1 MKASNGI
8 NNNAYFN
15 NAFFIGSGEQA
26 LGMKCS
32 DQAFPSGNVP
42 DLQEHYYAAVNDP
55 HSPVVVIFKL
65 PDSLAGKKSECVA
78 PPIYQTLESGV
89 DAPIYQALNN
99 NPKSPEV
106 RAEKTSGRK
115 ATLVCQSPN
124 DGVTAPIYQTLNNKP
139 RFSDA

>member
-26 LGMKCS
+26 LEMKCS

-55 HSPVVVIFKL
+55 QL
-65 PDSLAGKKSECVA
+65 PDPLAGKKSECVA

-89 DAPIYQALNN
+89 DAPIYQALSNN
-99 NPKSPEV
+99 RKSPEV
-106 RAEKTSGRK
+106 RAEKTSERK